1 MTTTH
6 ISLVGGQTMPIY
18 MGILELCPDR
28 IIMIHSSSTRD
39 IAEKIS
45 KDYNYC
51 NLLEFDPVNYQLVY
65 EKAKVLL
72 ESLDG
77 NISINITSG
86 TKPWAI
92 AFSMLS
98 VTYVNTTIIYIDQ
111 NCYIYDYTHHI
122 QWESHTKLS
131 TQDILKYNNQDAYQF
146 TPLNEY
152 TKEDF
157 KVLET
162 TKAMRKHNYSDF
174 NTLTMPDKER
184 AKNNC
189 HQTMTQKTLAN
200 GSTIFFDKMNDSVSL
215 SLFNRGKGYHIEN
228 LVSPHVKKIVYN
240 CGWFEL
246 EVALLLSRWKQ
257 TKEIWLNTVFPYHNK
272 QAKNEIDIIVNVGN
286 KLLFVEC
293 KTQIYDNTDID
304 KFRTAVKNYG
314 GMGCKA
320 LFVTEKNI
328 RVETSEKCHD
338 SGILTFSMNSTGLMP
353 QDKALFL
360 LLESELL
367 NINAK

>member
-111 NCYIYDYTHHI
+111 NCYIYDYTHNI
-122 QWESHTKLS
+122 Q
-131 TQDILKYNNQDAYQF
+131 
-146 TPLNEY
+146 
-152 TKEDF
+152 
-157 KVLET
+157 
-162 TKAMRKHNYSDF
+162 
-174 NTLTMPDKER
+174 
-184 AKNNC
+184 
-189 HQTMTQKTLAN
+189 
-200 GSTIFFDKMNDSVSL
+200 
-215 SLFNRGKGYHIEN
+215 
-228 LVSPHVKKIVYN
+228 
-240 CGWFEL
+240 
-246 EVALLLSRWKQ
+246 
-257 TKEIWLNTVFPYHNK
+257 
-272 QAKNEIDIIVNVGN
+272 
-286 KLLFVEC
+286 
-293 KTQIYDNTDID
+293 
-304 KFRTAVKNYG
+304 
-314 GMGCKA
+314 
-320 LFVTEKNI
+320 
-328 RVETSEKCHD
+328 
-338 SGILTFSMNSTGLMP
+338 
-353 QDKALFL
+353 
-360 LLESELL
+360 
-367 NINAK
+367 